1 MDVKKVN
8 DSIQLNEQLKPVS
21 GKKSQAKVSGKAAQ
35 ADKAADGDSLA
46 ISDEAQEKSKIAH
59 YVRIVKGLPEIRDDK
74 VAEAKR
80 KLASGEYDRPD
91 LPGKIADK
99 MLGD

>member
-8 DSIQLNEQLKPVS
+8 DPVLLNEQLKAVD
-21 GKKSQAKVSGKAAQ
+21 GKKAQAKVSGKAVQ
-35 ADKAADGDSLA
+35 TDKAAAGDSLA

-59 YVRIVKGLPEIRDDK
+59 YVRIVKDLPQVREDK
-74 VAEAKR
+74 VTEAKR